1 MGSAPSVDVNIA
13 PSVISDGSLTSTNS
27 ALLAYAAAAGPTEPL
42 VVRSA
47 AAAAAA
53 GVPDAT
59 VQNVAD
65 LITNGVPQV
74 VLTRAATNSPAATI
88 DADGWGEAFELL
100 DNVNY
105 PLGQVMIP
113 GIGTAAAHEA
123 LVAHSQTTRRCAYL
137 DAPAD
142 ATAQAIVDLVALQSE
157 SPDTYLTGMFADW
170 SVVRAGGSATRKIP
184 GSIAAAGPTARMDVK
199 AGHSNAMPAGPQET
213 GTAGLVVGG
222 LDVVQKRSI
231 ADLNLFADN
240 GINPMRRLPT
250 GVFVYDF
257 LSITDDEL
265 WTNLA
270 AGPGVAEP
278 RSQLNWG
285 RLGMQILGDSQVGL
299 RQFLFQQ
306 NDGEGQLL
314 SRAEK
319 YLGSNLAELW
329 SKRAIYG
336 KTADDSYTA
345 AVAGVTT
352 AADVAS
358 GTLRA
363 AISYAPTPSV
373 RHVVMQ
379 ATVNRAA

>member
-13 PSVISDGSLTSTNS
+13 PAVISDGSLTSTNS
-27 ALLAYAAAAGPTEPL
+27 VLLAYAAATGPTQP
-42 VVRSA
+42 VTVRSA
-47 AAAAAA
+47 AAAVAA
-53 GVPDAT
+53 GVPVA
-59 VQNVAD
+59 VAQQVAD
-65 LITNGVPQV
+65 LITGGVPQI
-74 VLTRAATNSPAATI
+74 VLTRTNTAVASAATV

-100 DNVNY
+100 DTVNY

-123 LVAHSQTTRRCAYL
+123 LVAHSQTSRRCAFL
-137 DAPAD
+137 DAPVD
-142 ATAQAIVDLVALQSE
+142 ATAQAIVDLVELQSD

-170 SVVRAGGSATRKIP
+170 AVVRAGGSATRQIP
-184 GSIAAAGPTARMDVK
+184 GSISAAGPTARMDVK

-213 GTAGLVVGG
+213 GTAGLVSGG

-231 ADLNLFADN
+231 ADLNLFADH
-240 GINPMRRLPT
+240 GITPMRRIPT
-250 GVFVYDF
+250 GVFVWDF

-270 AGPGVAEP
+270 SAQGVASP

-285 RLGMQILGDSQVGL
+285 RLGMQIIGDAQVGL

-314 SRAEK
+314 NRAESF
-319 YLGSNLAELW
+319 LGANLAELW
-329 SKRAIYG
+329 SKKAIYG
-336 KTADDSYTA
+336 RTADDSYTA
-345 AVAGVTT
+345 AVTGITT
-352 AADVAS
+352 SEDVAS

-379 ATVNRAA
+379 ATVNR